1 MGWGGVGVGR
11 CGREKLVDGVGGG
24 GGRGAA
30 AVGVVGVTA
39 TTMRLSGFVSLRRAE
54 HLWSVT

>member
-1 MGWGGVGVGR
+1 MGVGR
-11 CGREKLVDGVGGG
+11 CGREKLVDGVGGM
-24 GGRGAA
+24 
-30 AVGVVGVTA
+30 GVVGVTA